1 MYVTII
7 VKLIAGMICSLFFLC
22 LADKFSP
29 AFLLIGDGE
38 IMEEYLKQY
47 KQNEN
52 WIRKGRES
60 YSVPKLNICSVY
72 NELPIEF
79 SL

>member
-22 LADKFSP
+22 LAGKSSLT
-29 AFLLIGDGE
+29 FLLIGDGE
-38 IMEEYLKQY
+38 IMEAYLKQY

-60 YSVPKLNICSVY
+60 YSVPKLKIYSVY